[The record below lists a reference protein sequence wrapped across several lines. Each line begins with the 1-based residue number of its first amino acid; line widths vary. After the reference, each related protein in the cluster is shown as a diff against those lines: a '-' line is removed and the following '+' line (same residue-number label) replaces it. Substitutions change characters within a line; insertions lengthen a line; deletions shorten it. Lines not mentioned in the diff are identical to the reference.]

1 MTQSPYQVNVIQQL
15 SVYPAPFQCI
25 GENHHESVDSI
36 SVFEFLKNH
45 EKMQK
50 SSRGF
55 KKRFFLRQRV
65 SAESVYRLAAFRST
79 IEVMLLDGVL
89 TREEKRLIIRL
100 SSILNL
106 EPHQPAEIYQAILN
120 NEKTEDGDELT
131 TKEQHEIYKTVFEVA
146 IINASLSKDEF
157 RVMAH
162 LRDIFSI
169 DDQEHDLVEREL
181 KDMVKQRFEDPNMVE
196 KTLTTLRDS
205 VRVVTTLFDNVR
217 KKNNGETQ

>member
-1 MTQSPYQVNVIQQL
+1 MLWKKVVKNLKFTISFPNTRNYFTI
-15 SVYPAPFQCI
+15 I
-25 GENHHESVDSI
+25 GKKEENAS
-36 SVFEFLKNH
+36 
-45 EKMQK
+45 K

-55 KKRFFLRQRV
+55 KKKFLLRKGV
-65 SAESVYRLAAFRST
+65 SAKSVHRLAAFRST

-100 SSILNL
+100 SSILKL
-106 EPHQPAEIYQAILN
+106 EPHQPAEIYQAIIDN
-120 NEKTEDGDELT
+120 KKTEDGDELT
-131 TKEQHEIYKTVFEVA
+131 PQEQHDIYKTVFEVA

-162 LRDIFSI
+162 LRDIFAI
-169 DDQEHDLVEREL
+169 DDEDNLVEREL
-181 KDMVKQRFEDPNMVE
+181 KDMVKERFEDPNVVE

-217 KKNNGETQ
+217 KKNNGETR

>member
-1 MTQSPYQVNVIQQL
+1 MLWTNEGKKL
-15 SVYPAPFQCI
+15 
-25 GENHHESVDSI
+25 DSLVLNRI
-36 SVFEFLKNH
+36 KP
-45 EKMQK
+45 EKLMK

-55 KKRFFLRQRV
+55 KKKFSLRRFV

-100 SSILNL
+100 SSCLNL
-106 EPHQPAEIYQAILN
+106 DSHQPAEIYQAIMDN
-120 NEKTEDGDELT
+120 VETEEGDILT
-131 TKEQHEIYKTVFEVA
+131 AEEQHEIYKTVFEVA

-162 LRDIFSI
+162 LREIFSI
-169 DDQEHDLVEREL
+169 DDEEHNLVEREL
-181 KDMVKQRFEDPNMVE
+181 RDMVKERFEDPNVVE
-196 KTLTTLRDS
+196 KTLNTLRDS

-217 KKNNGETQ
+217 KKNNGETR